1 MNEELSSL
9 TESAYKYIFESIMN
23 GNFRAGQSIS
33 PDNIV
38 KTLNIS
44 KTPVREALL
53 QLEAEGLISRNGR
66 FYNVI
71 FLSEKEV
78 LELYE
83 VRMILEAEAAALAC
97 DRITDAELSVLWNV
111 LDMIKA
117 AVNEKNP
124 DPIKLA
130 DLNGKFHSLIAAAC
144 KNSYI
149 VEYTSN
155 IRLKLKI
162 VRTTLFTSYDRRQDE
177 VAEHEAILKAIERR
191 DPDLAKGRVK
201 SHMQKLMS
209 YLKNNVFG
217 KIY

>member
-1 MNEELSSL
+1 MDEELGSL
-9 TESAYKYIFESIMN
+9 TETAYKYIFETIMN
-23 GNFRAGQSIS
+23 GGYRAGQSIS
-33 PDNIV
+33 PDNLV
-38 KTLNIS
+38 RRLNMS

-78 LELYE
+78 LDLYE
-83 VRMILEAEAAALAC
+83 VRTILEAEAAALAC
-97 DRITDAELSVLWNV
+97 DRITPDEIASLWNV
-111 LDMIKA
+111 LEMIKIA
-117 AVNEKNP
+117 ANETNP

-130 DLNGKFHSLIAAAC
+130 DLNGKFHSMIAAAC
-144 KNSYI
+144 KNPYI

-155 IRLKLKI
+155 IRLKLKV
-162 VRTTLFTSYDRRQDE
+162 VRTSLFTSYDRRQDE
-177 VAEHEAILKAIERR
+177 VAEHEAILKAIERH

-201 SHMQKLMS
+201 SHMQKLTN
-209 YLKNNVFG
+209 YLKMNVFG